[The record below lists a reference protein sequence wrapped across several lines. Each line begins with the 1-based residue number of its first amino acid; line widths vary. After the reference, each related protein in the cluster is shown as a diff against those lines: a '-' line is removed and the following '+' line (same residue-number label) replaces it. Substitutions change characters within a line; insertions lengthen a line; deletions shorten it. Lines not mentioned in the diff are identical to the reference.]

1 MLHWNWEEKVHWLF
15 STTQIVSAYPV
26 FYFINF
32 IKFFLLVDEAV
43 NIAHLAV
50 FANHGQNCCAGS
62 RTFVQSGIYD
72 AFVKKA
78 AALAKSRKVGD
89 PFISETEQG
98 PQVDQPSVDKILR
111 LVESGKK
118 QGAKLEVGG
127 SRIGNEGYF
136 VQPTVFS
143 NVTDNME
150 IAQEEVSVSCPIYFW
165 FMNFYTTIYCC
176 RYSVPFNVS

>member
-1 MLHWNWEEKVHWLF
+1 MF
-15 STTQIVSAYPV
+15 
-26 FYFINF
+26 
-32 IKFFLLVDEAV
+32 LVDEAV

-89 PFISETEQG
+89 PFIAGIEQG

-127 SRIGNEGYF
+127 SRIGKEGYF

-150 IAQEEVSVSCPIYFW
+150 IAQEEVKISSLCDFVLI
-165 FMNFYTTIYCC
+165 N
-176 RYSVPFNVS
+176 VFNT